1 MLKGFDNVFR
11 TGLHNEIQDS
21 LVEYFDFALLEKG
34 NYFNVTLGETDYY
47 GNDYSKLTLSDNPNF
62 SKGEAWE
69 GFRKNWVWQSGVT
82 NTPSPLVGTND
93 QIPGVSGVYVDGTFY
108 PSDTTG
114 AYAHKIDHFNGRVVF
129 DTPIATGSLV
139 QAEFSYKYMNVIYA
153 NSLPWLR
160 EVRTSTLD
168 VSKRDSVSVP
178 TEMEI
183 QLPAIAIEIVP
194 EGKIKP
200 FQIGPYGKYVYTDIL
215 WHCIAED
222 AVTRNNMID
231 IISMQ
236 HDSFFTTIDAEAVAS
251 GSAFPINALGYT
263 NPSAKDYRQLVNDYP
278 ADTISITN
286 IKVQGVD
293 MFSSNLYAGVVR
305 GTIETI
311 TDSF

>member
-11 TGLHNEIQDS
+11 TGLNNEIQDS
-21 LVEYFDFALLEKG
+21 LVEYFDFGLLEKG

-82 NTPSPLVGTND
+82 HTPSPLVSTND

-114 AYAHKIDHFNGRVVF
+114 AYAHQIDHFNGRVVF
-129 DTPIATGSLV
+129 DTPIDKDSLV
-139 QAEFSYKYMNVIYA
+139 QAEFSYKYMNIIYA

-178 TEMEI
+178 T
-183 QLPAIAIEIVP
+183 
-194 EGKIKP
+194 
-200 FQIGPYGKYVYTDIL
+200 
-215 WHCIAED
+215 
-222 AVTRNNMID
+222 
-231 IISMQ
+231 
-236 HDSFFTTIDAEAVAS
+236 
-251 GSAFPINALGYT
+251 
-263 NPSAKDYRQLVNDYP
+263 
-278 ADTISITN
+278 
-286 IKVQGVD
+286 
-293 MFSSNLYAGVVR
+293 
-305 GTIETI
+305 
-311 TDSF
+311 